1 MPKIEIIQ
9 FNVKIIDA
17 IVIRLKPKYIG
28 FLLKLYNPLVFKIV
42 FSIGSPS
49 LVDFPR
55 LKMLTTVI
63 KKPIKNKSME
73 RK

>member
-17 IVIRLKPKYIG
+17 IVMRLKPKYIG
-28 FLLKLYNPLVFKIV
+28 FLLNRYNPLYFNVV
-42 FSIGSPS
+42 LSSGSPS

-55 LKMLTTVI
+55 L
-63 KKPIKNKSME
+63 
-73 RK
+73 